1 MKRIFDISLAAL
13 ILLLALIPMILL
25 SILIKI
31 TSPGPIIHWSKRVGQ
46 NNREFL
52 MPKFRT
58 MKVNTPQLATH
69 LMKDPETYLSSI
81 GRFLRKFSLDELPQI
96 ISVLNG
102 DMTFVGP
109 RPALFNQD
117 DLVQLRNEI
126 GIEKLK
132 PGITGWAQI
141 NGRDEIDINR
151 KIELEAE
158 YLAKK
163 GFLLDIYI
171 IFITFIKVFR
181 KKGVSH

>member
-1 MKRIFDISLAAL
+1 LKRIFDVSLAGL
-13 ILLLALIPMILL
+13 IVLLAFIPMILL

-58 MKVNTPQLATH
+58 MKINTPQLATH
-69 LMKDPETYLSSI
+69 LLKDPETYLSSI

-96 ISVLNG
+96 LSVLNG

-117 DLVQLRNEI
+117 DLVQLRNEM

-132 PGITGWAQI
+132 PGITGWAQV
-141 NGRDEIDINR
+141 NGRDEIDISR
-151 KIELEAE
+151 KVELERE
-158 YLAKK
+158 YLTKQ
-163 GFLLDIYI
+163 GFFFDLYI
-171 IFITFIKVFR
+171 IFITFFRVFR

>member
-1 MKRIFDISLAAL
+1 LKRIFDISLAAL
-13 ILLLALIPMILL
+13 ILLLALIPMVLL

-46 NNREFL
+46 NNQEFL

-58 MKVNTPQLATH
+58 MKINTPQLATH

-96 ISVLNG
+96 LSVLNG

-117 DLVQLRNEI
+117 DLVQLRNEM

-151 KIELEAE
+151 KIELETE

-163 GFLLDIYI
+163 GFLFDIYI

-181 KKGVSH
+181 KKGISH

>member
-117 DLVQLRNEI
+117 DLVQLRNEM

-151 KIELEAE
+151 KIELETE